1 MKRKIEKV
9 QKTSLYIILGKHAH
23 ADYLC
28 NLAILDME
36 PLEERR
42 QKIALNFA
50 SKILKHPQHRNI
62 FDYRNSNFYYYK
74 TRSGKKVI
82 VPKFRTARYAKS
94 TIPSLAKLINQNIAH
109 KI

>member
-1 MKRKIEKV
+1 
-9 QKTSLYIILGKHAH
+9 
-23 ADYLC
+23 
-28 NLAILDME
+28 ME

-42 QKIALNFA
+42 QKIALNVA
-50 SKILKHPQHRNI
+50 TKILKHPEHRNI
-62 FDYRNSNFYYYK
+62 FKFRDSNYYYYK

-94 TIPSLAKLINQNIAH
+94 TVPSLAKLINQNLLH